1 MHQIAIIK
9 SLLVDRPEFLQTP
22 EMGGIVL
29 EVLHLHSNHGPWRWT
44 LVVVVRVPDRKQVGG
59 KGRVEGLGQ
68 QDKLEGHLLLQLH

>member
-29 EVLHLHSNHGPWRWT
+29 EVLHLNSNHRPRRRT
-44 LVVVVRVPDRKQVGG
+44 FVVVVRVPNREQVGREG
-59 KGRVEGLGQ
+59 GVEGLGQ
-68 QDKLEGHLLLQLH
+68 EDKLEGHLLL

>member
-29 EVLHLHSNHGPWRWT
+29 EVLHLNSNHGPWRWT
-44 LVVVVRVPDRKQVGG
+44 LVVVVRVPNREQVGRE
-59 KGRVEGLGQ
+59 GRVEGLGQ
-68 QDKLEGHLLLQLH
+68 EDKLEGHLLL